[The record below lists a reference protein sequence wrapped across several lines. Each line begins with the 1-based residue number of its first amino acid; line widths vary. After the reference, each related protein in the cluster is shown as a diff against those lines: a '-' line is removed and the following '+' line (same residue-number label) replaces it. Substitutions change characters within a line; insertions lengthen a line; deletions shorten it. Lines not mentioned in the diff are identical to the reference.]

1 MNALL
6 NRPNEFVNSGQ
17 ATMNKLRI
25 LLADDHAI
33 VREGLKMLIG
43 VQPDME
49 VIGEAGDGDM
59 AWRQTKAL
67 LPDIVVMDVSMPEMN
82 GAQATQRLKV
92 LCPNVKV
99 IALSAYAD
107 EIHVRQLLAAGAV
120 GYVLK
125 RTIAEE
131 LTKAIRTVAAGG
143 TYLDPAIAGKI
154 VGTYI
159 NGNSNSNSNSN
170 ISPREH
176 EVLLDIARGYT
187 NKEIA
192 ARLHLSV
199 KTVEGH
205 KTRIMSKLDLQSR
218 AGIVRYALDKGWLQD
233 GTH

>member
-6 NRPNEFVNSGQ
+6 NHSTETTSAGMT
-17 ATMNKLRI
+17 TMKRLRI

-49 VIGEAGDGDM
+49 VVGEAGDGDE
-59 AWRQTKAL
+59 AWRIAKEL
-67 LPDIVVMDVSMPEMN
+67 LPDIVIMDVSMPMMN
-82 GAQATQRLKV
+82 GAQATERLKV
-92 LCPNVKV
+92 SCPNVKV

-107 EIHVRQLLAAGAV
+107 ETHVRQLLSAGAV

-131 LTKAIRTVAAGG
+131 LTKAIRTVMQGG
-143 TYLDPAIAGKI
+143 TYLDPAIAGRI
-154 VGTYI
+154 VGAYI
-159 NGNSNSNSNSN
+159 GDAGSGDNGGTL
-170 ISPREH
+170 SPREH
-176 EVLLDIARGYT
+176 EVLIDIARGYT

-192 ARLHLSV
+192 ERLFLSV

-205 KTRIMSKLDLQSR
+205 KTRIMGKLDLQSR
-218 AGIVRYALDKGWLQD
+218 AGLVRYALSRGWLQD
-233 GTH
+233 G